1 MKKLLLMLSI
11 FFFSIN
17 SVFAYE
23 KVKYKSCIDGDTI
36 KVTLKDEVYT
46 VRMLAVN
53 TPETGHMANT
63 KKEYYGEEAS
73 EYTCKKIKNAKSIEL
88 EYDSKSDRT
97 DKYGRLLAWVYVDG
111 NLLQEDLVRNG
122 YAKVAY
128 LYDDY
133 KYADKLKKIQE
144 EVSKEEIGVWNEEA
158 LSKYDSGSSM
168 SSSYIEES
176 LDDNDITLIDIIIIG
191 IVFLVFIFASD
202 MTVKVKAKKK
212 LKKYVK

>member
-23 KVKYKSCIDGDTI
+23 SVKYKSCIDGDTI
-36 KVTLKDEVYT
+36 KVTLKGEVYT

-73 EYTCKKIKNAKSIEL
+73 EYTCQKIKNAKSIEL
-88 EYDSKSDRT
+88 EYDPKSDEY

-111 NLLQEDLVRNG
+111 KLLQEDLVKNG

-144 EVSKEEIGVWNEEA
+144 EVSNSEIGVWNEAEKAKFLPDSSNSVTDEDDAENEA
-158 LSKYDSGSSM
+158 
-168 SSSYIEES
+168 
-176 LDDNDITLIDIIIIG
+176 DIFDIILVGILFLII
-191 IVFLVFIFASD
+191 IFASD
-202 MTVKVKAKKK
+202 VSLKSKAKKK
-212 LKKYVK
+212 FKKYVK